1 MRKTMK
7 SAIED
12 LWRGE
17 LCPGEEPLQNTKEI
31 QDLIISIKQHEEE
44 LKKLLDDKQ
53 NAILRELLADLE
65 FLYILKRF
73 DNFKKGFS
81 LASKLLSEAFSE

>member
-1 MRKTMK
+1 MK

-12 LWRGE
+12 LWLGE
-17 LCPGEEPLQNTKEI
+17 LCPGEEPIQNTKEI
-31 QDLIISIKQHEEE
+31 QDLQNSIKQNEEE

-53 NAILRELLADLE
+53 NAILKELLSDLE

-81 LASKLLSEAFSE
+81 LATKLFSEAVSN